1 MEVVAVG
8 HGGVGR
14 VHSQLLVLSH
24 PIVDGQ
30 TPQSQGPAL
39 DHTGVE
45 EYPFQTSL
53 G

>member
-1 MEVVAVG
+1 MEVVDVG
-8 HGGVGR
+8 HGGVGQ
-14 VHSQLLVLSH
+14 VHSRLLVLSH

-45 EYPFQTSL
+45 EYPIQMRL

>member
-8 HGGVGR
+8 HGGVGQ

-24 PIVDGQ
+24 PIVGEQ
-30 TPQSQGPAL
+30 TPQSQGPAP
-39 DHTGVE
+39 DHMGVE
-45 EYPFQTSL
+45 EYPFQMSL